1 VSFVAGE
8 FLEEW
13 VIAEFTLVK
22 EIDPSFPM
30 PLSASVSLGGDT
42 V

>member
-13 VIAEFTLVK
+13 VISKFTVVEEL
-22 EIDPSFPM
+22 DPSFPM